1 MEHDHVPKTEA
12 ARQAFGEVRGADGQR
27 RLRAIDAALEPSW
40 WQEVPAVQTRRRVWA
55 ELSVEV
61 NGTLRWREV
70 QDMLSP
76 AALIASPYDSEARY
90 STKREVEWVGYK
102 VHLTDTCEA
111 ETPHVMVHIETT
123 PATTPD
129 DHMVE
134 SVHASLAQRGLLAAG
149 HVVDRGYT
157 DARVLV
163 DSQQTDGVTRIGPV
177 ADDPSWQARTGTG
190 FDTSQLMVDG
200 ERQVVT
206 GPIGQQSISW
216 LPHTYATSGMMWEVR
231 LARQDCTPCPHR
243 APCTRAKKEP
253 RLIGLHARQSYE
265 ALQAAR
271 HRQTTDAFAQQYAP
285 RAGIESTHAQGIRR
299 CGLRQARY
307 MGQAK
312 THLQHLATAAALNCV
327 RIGEWLAGT
336 PRAKTR
342 GSPLAPSRQHRNSP
356 PVSRSVSPGAIS
368 TAERV
373 RLQGN
378 GSFPCS
384 LSPVKKSSTWLP
396 RDS

>member
-1 MEHDHVPKTEA
+1 VEHDHVPKTEA

-27 RLRAIDAALEPSW
+27 RLQAIDVALEPSW

-55 ELSVEV
+55 EPSVEV

-70 QDMLSP
+70 QDMPSP
-76 AALIASPYDSEARY
+76 AALIASPYDPEARY

-134 SVHASLAQRGLLAAG
+134 SVHASLAQRGLLAAE

-200 ERQVVT
+200 D
-206 GPIGQQSISW
+206 
-216 LPHTYATSGMMWEVR
+216 
-231 LARQDCTPCPHR
+231 ARSSR
-243 APCTRAKKEP
+243 ARWASS
-253 RLIGLHARQSYE
+253 A
-265 ALQAAR
+265 
-271 HRQTTDAFAQQYAP
+271 
-285 RAGIESTHAQGIRR
+285 
-299 CGLRQARY
+299 
-307 MGQAK
+307 
-312 THLQHLATAAALNCV
+312 
-327 RIGEWLAGT
+327 
-336 PRAKTR
+336 
-342 GSPLAPSRQHRNSP
+342 
-356 PVSRSVSPGAIS
+356 SPGS
-368 TAERV
+368 HTRMPRV
-373 RLQGN
+373 A
-378 GSFPCS
+378 
-384 LSPVKKSSTWLP
+384 
-396 RDS
+396 